1 MIHPRNLLAGFAL
14 SILLVAPAWAI
25 GGFGPNGGSGS
36 GGTSF
41 TFPAANAVVV
51 VNGAGNNFAG
61 VAEVDG
67 SCLLGAGGVWTAGS
81 CGGAGGGVPSIAG
94 TANQI
99 NQSGS
104 PGATTLS
111 LSSTIVLPGTI
122 NGNTIPSA
130 SDTVVLLNA
139 IQTLT
144 NKSIAW
150 GQITGTPT
158 TRAGYGITDA
168 LTNVLTSGNVFIG
181 SVGNVATSVALSGD
195 CTLAAAGTI
204 TCTKTNNVAFAA
216 SATTD
221 TTSATNISSG
231 TLGCGRLPALTGDIT
246 SSSCATTLA
255 TVNVNTGACGDST
268 HVCQVTLNGKG
279 LATAASAVAI
289 SGGGG
294 SNGLAPFYQSGNW
307 YWAIPAPSA
316 SAGGAAVNGVIRWE
330 PIYISGTPTIS
341 DMGGRIGTAGST
353 NCQFALYASSGSTG
367 YSTGSAL
374 ASTNSFANTSAA
386 VTTAAFTVAYAI
398 PSPGWYWA
406 GVNCNDN
413 TVVWMTFGGS
423 STPGYNGY
431 AMGSTSAGN
440 LSAGINQT
448 SVAYSTTQAFGT
460 WPTMAGSV
468 THTGGGVTWLPMFKV
483 Q

>member
-1 MIHPRNLLAGFAL
+1 MKILRFTSLAFILLAGTIQAG
-14 SILLVAPAWAI
+14 AI
-25 GGFGPNGGSGS
+25 GGFGPNGGGS
-36 GGTSF
+36 GG
-41 TFPAANAVVV
+41 
-51 VNGAGNNFAG
+51 
-61 VAEVDG
+61 
-67 SCLLGAGGVWTAGS
+67 
-81 CGGAGGGVPSIAG
+81 
-94 TANQI
+94 
-99 NQSGS
+99 SG
-104 PGATTLS
+104 
-111 LSSTIVLPGTI
+111 I
-122 NGNTIPSA
+122 IPSA
-130 SDTVVLLNA
+130 VCGDASHALAWNGAAYFCQAITGTAAAGGLNGQAQWNNTGALDGFTFSGDLTVNTGTGVATLSVVNANVGTWGDATHCATITLNA
-139 IQTLT
+139 KGLATAASQPLCTP
-144 NKSIAW
+144 AW
-150 GQITGTPT
+150 GSITGTPT